1 MLSFT
6 PSEEQQMLLDTL
18 HKFAESEMRAQAHE
32 CDENAATPTD
42 LVATGWELGLLPASI
57 PETYGG
63 FGEGHSMLTSV
74 LALEELAWGD
84 LGIALNFLTPGLF
97 ALPIL
102 LQGSDIQKQTYLPR
116 FCEERFYVAT
126 AAFTEP
132 LIQFDPYHM
141 TVTAAREGDS
151 YILRGEKAYVPLAKE
166 AKEILVYADE
176 GGRTQAYIVPTST
189 QGVVLR
195 KQERLMGLRSL
206 PLYRVAFENVPVPLA
221 NRLGEEKGIDF
232 DRLLAYMRVAT
243 AAVAVGVARA
253 SYEYA
258 RDYAKERVQF
268 GEPIAHRQSIAFMLA
283 EMAIDI
289 DGLRLM
295 TWEAAWKLDRGEDA
309 IRDAYLAKLT
319 ADDVAVQVADRGVQ
333 ILGGYGYIREYPTE
347 RWLRNG
353 RGIATLEGLVLA

>member
-18 HKFAESEMRAQAHE
+18 HKFAETELRAQAPT
-32 CDENAATPTD
+32 CDENGETPEE
-42 LVATGWELGLLPASI
+42 LVRTGWELGLLPASI
-57 PETYGG
+57 PEEYGG

-84 LGIALNFLTPGLF
+84 LGVALNFLTPGLF

-102 LQGSDIQKQTYLPR
+102 LEGSEAQKQTYLPL
-116 FCEERFYVAT
+116 FCEEEFHAAT
-126 AAFTEP
+126 AAFIEP
-132 LIQFDPYHM
+132 VVQFDPYQM
-141 TVTAAREGDS
+141 RTTARREGDT
-151 YILRGEKAYVPLAKE
+151 YVLQGTKAYVPLAE
-166 AKEILVYADE
+166 GAKEILVYANEE
-176 GGRTQAYIVPTST
+176 GTTQAFIVPANGE
-189 QGVVLR
+189 GVHVEKR
-195 KQERLMGLRSL
+195 EQLMGLRPL
-206 PLYRVAFENVPVPLA
+206 PLYRVIFDNVRIPTSQ
-221 NRLGEEKGIDF
+221 RLGEDNGSDF
-232 DRLLAYMRVAT
+232 ERLLAYMRVAT
-243 AAVAVGVARA
+243 AATAVGVARA

-309 IRDAYLAKLT
+309 RREAYLAKLT
-319 ADDVAVQVADRGVQ
+319 ADDVAVQVTDRGVQ
-333 ILGGYGYIREYPTE
+333 ILGGYGYIREYPAE

-353 RGIATLEGLVLA
+353 RGIATMEGLVLA